1 MVIILL
7 YVLLGIIIYAACLPL
22 LEELVTTLTQAIEIV
37 KGKLIL
43 KAAKIQK
50 EVDEL
55 TNTTVEEEKTQTHVI
70 GFQIPSDDYE
80 EEYEEDE

>member
-22 LEELVTTLTQAIEIV
+22 LEELVVTLTQGIEVI

-55 TNTTVEEEKTQTHVI
+55 TKTIEEEKTQTHVI
-70 GFQIPSDDYE
+70 GFQIPSDTYE

>member
-22 LEELVTTLTQAIEIV
+22 LEELVVTLTQGIEVI

-55 TNTTVEEEKTQTHVI
+55 TNITVEEENPRNRVLDTKR
-70 GFQIPSDDYE
+70 YL
-80 EEYEEDE
+80 

>member
-7 YVLLGIIIYAACLPL
+7 YVLLGMLIYAAGFPI
-22 LEELVTTLTQAIEIV
+22 LEELVTTLNQGIELI

-55 TNTTVEEEKTQTHVI
+55 TTPIIEEEKGQTHVI
-70 GFQIPSDDYE
+70 GFQIPSEEYE

>member
-7 YVLLGIIIYAACLPL
+7 YVLLGMIIYAAGFPI
-22 LEELVTTLTQAIEIV
+22 LEEIVTTMTQGIEVI
-37 KGKLIL
+37 KGSLIL

-50 EVDEL
+50 EVDEI
-55 TNTTVEEEKTQTHVI
+55 TSSTIPEEKTQTHVI

>member
-22 LEELVTTLTQAIEIV
+22 LEEI
-37 KGKLIL
+37 
-43 KAAKIQK
+43 
-50 EVDEL
+50 
-55 TNTTVEEEKTQTHVI
+55 EEEKTQTHVI
-70 GFQIPSDDYE
+70 GFQIPSDTYE

>member
-22 LEELVTTLTQAIEIV
+22 LEELVVTLTQGIEVI

-43 KAAKIQK
+43 KAAKI
-50 EVDEL
+50 
-55 TNTTVEEEKTQTHVI
+55 
-70 GFQIPSDDYE
+70 
-80 EEYEEDE
+80 

>member
-7 YVLLGIIIYAACLPL
+7 YVLLGMIIYAAGFPI
-22 LEELVTTLTQAIEIV
+22 LEEIVTTMTQGIEVI
-37 KGKLIL
+37 KGSLIL

-50 EVDEL
+50 EVDEI
-55 TNTTVEEEKTQTHVI
+55 TSSTIPEEKAQTHVI